1 MQEWISWLILV
12 ILLSLIELMTINL
25 TTIWFVIS
33 STIALII
40 SIFIDNFIIQF
51 SIFVIVGVILLLTLK
66 PMFIKYIKN
75 HQKEINKDKVKVK
88 KSKNK

>member
-66 PMFIKYIKN
+66 PMFIKYIKTRGATR
-75 HQKEINKDKVKVK
+75 IDA
-88 KSKNK
+88 